1 MKIKYKNNTGIFY
14 LLLGILWIAM
24 GIFGLS
30 LERDNPFFD
39 YASIAFGILYV
50 LIFLYQWN
58 YQYLKIDNG
67 VVQKSLLH
75 ASPRNIVLKD
85 VVWIK
90 KFAGDYILISDEKKF
105 HINYDLIEKK
115 SLLRLDKILSQLNL
129 PAEKTP
135 FQQA

>member
-1 MKIKYKNNTGIFY
+1 MKIRYKNNTGIFY

-30 LERDNPFFD
+30 LEGDNPFFD

-50 LIFLYQWN
+50 LMFLYQRN
-58 YQYLKIDNG
+58 YQYLKIENG
-67 VVQKSLLH
+67 VVQKSLFH
-75 ASPRNIVLKD
+75 ASPRRITLKK

-115 SLLRLDKILSQLNL
+115 SLLELEKFLSQLNL
-129 PAEKTP
+129 PPEKTP
-135 FQQA
+135 FH